1 MKLLGNRG
9 PTLSLAQ
16 MLSCLCQ
23 RIPIEFLSARYASQ
37 ISKEEKD
44 QVHSHMR
51 VILKICNSF
60 ETMVSTSPSEP
71 VLSEAAYAVMTTR
84 SDFSAPQALQQIL
97 DGFAVN
103 KGEVGELLVAL
114 LFILSCDYTIGPADQ
129 FGHPPGGERCCSV
142 THLLTSL
149 FCASVSTS
157 EGHVDIT
164 ASHGWR
170 CQPGGISNQ
179 TLPLGDAFKNSKIY
193 FHHFIKVHE
202 HALFDKKHLMRL
214 MARGAAML
222 CANGQPGVDG
232 IIPFL
237 LDGDKITPDNIGI
250 IMFQVKNDA
259 RHSHIP
265 KVDLFDAMDPQ
276 NLGLFSTDI
285 PIIRIVF
292 ALAANQPQLVLVDH
306 ATPHE
311 ERRDHATYDFWVSG
325 LSSDLLGPIAVGK
338 QSTWASILQASHGWK
353 DTYSDTSD
361 LRTNLRMSMNP
372 GTATDDPFWVNWC
385 NAPSPK
391 PPKGSHKAKGK
402 GTKNT

>member
-1 MKLLGNRG
+1 
-9 PTLSLAQ
+9 
-16 MLSCLCQ
+16 
-23 RIPIEFLSARYASQ
+23 
-37 ISKEEKD
+37 
-44 QVHSHMR
+44 
-51 VILKICNSF
+51 
-60 ETMVSTSPSEP
+60 
-71 VLSEAAYAVMTTR
+71 
-84 SDFSAPQALQQIL
+84 
-97 DGFAVN
+97 
-103 KGEVGELLVAL
+103 
-114 LFILSCDYTIGPADQ
+114 
-129 FGHPPGGERCCSV
+129 
-142 THLLTSL
+142 
-149 FCASVSTS
+149 
-157 EGHVDIT
+157 
-164 ASHGWR
+164 
-170 CQPGGISNQ
+170 
-179 TLPLGDAFKNSKIY
+179 
-193 FHHFIKVHE
+193 
-202 HALFDKKHLMRL
+202 
-214 MARGAAML
+214 ML

-237 LDGDKITPDNIGI
+237 LDGDKITPDNIRI

-259 RHSHIP
+259 RYSHIP
-265 KVDLFDAMDPQ
+265 KVDLFDVMDPQ

-325 LSSDLLGPIAVGK
+325 LSSDLLGPIAVGE

-361 LRTNLRMSMNP
+361 LQTNLRTSMNP